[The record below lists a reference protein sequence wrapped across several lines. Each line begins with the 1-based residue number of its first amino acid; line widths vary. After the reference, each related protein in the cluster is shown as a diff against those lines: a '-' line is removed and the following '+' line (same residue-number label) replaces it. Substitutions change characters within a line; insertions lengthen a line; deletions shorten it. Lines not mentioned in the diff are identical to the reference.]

1 MEHIIIHIDNKSNAD
16 KIMDALKLFKGVK
29 KVAQKLTAKELES
42 LENASIVKGIKV
54 GRKTRKVTESSI
66 RRALK

>member
-1 MEHIIIHIDNKSNAD
+1 MEHIIVQIDNKSNAD

-42 LENASIVKGIKV
+42 LENASIVRGIKV
-54 GRKTRKVTESSI
+54 GRKTPKVTESSI